1 MALPGRAWLQFE
13 VEPDGEGAVA
23 VPDDLSDAQAVLVTR
38 EARGGAR
45 APTERPILSVP
56 L

>member
-1 MALPGRAWLQFE
+1 
-13 VEPDGEGAVA
+13 VA
-23 VPDDLSDAQAVLVTR
+23 VPDDLSGAEAILVTR

-45 APTERPILSVP
+45 APSEQPLIRVP